1 MLASTM
7 LRIET
12 ENKGNKKI
20 TKDLK
25 REVRKKK
32 QRRVAWCRKI
42 ISRSGCDY
50 DRKRWKEH

>member
-25 REVRKKK
+25 RELRKKNK
-32 QRRVAWCRKI
+32 DEQHRAEK
-42 ISRSGCDY
+42 
-50 DRKRWKEH
+50 